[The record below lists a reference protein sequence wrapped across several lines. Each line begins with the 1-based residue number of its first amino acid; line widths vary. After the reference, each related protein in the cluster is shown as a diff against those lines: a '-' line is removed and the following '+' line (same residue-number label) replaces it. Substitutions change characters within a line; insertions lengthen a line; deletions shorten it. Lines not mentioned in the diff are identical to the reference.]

1 MWLVFRLLVH
11 GTCPEPS
18 LSGVLWVFSPS
29 TPPFA
34 HYAHRL
40 MVIHFALHICPSG
53 SARCVHDE
61 VRGNHS
67 CPSRQEYASSWGK
80 TRGNPPRA
88 RVDHC
93 PKRPRV
99 MCLQSD
105 DSDPGPNPAIQEI
118 WICSSLTIGLTISF
132 TPRGSSRLN
141 PPAKGLC
148 IGWSDDWVSKW
159 IRWTSRAESRP
170 AHMGQLMTWIITIC
184 NWFSHQQIP
193 PQYFFFIVL

>member
-1 MWLVFRLLVH
+1 MVH
-11 GTCPEPS
+11 A
-18 LSGVLWVFSPS
+18 LSHPCRACSESSPRQLRHLPTMHIDWWWFILPCIFVPVDPLDAFTMKFGVIIL
-29 TPPFA
+29 
-34 HYAHRL
+34 
-40 MVIHFALHICPSG
+40 ALAGKNMPRVG
-53 SARCVHDE
+53 A
-61 VRGNHS
+61 
-67 CPSRQEYASSWGK
+67 K

-159 IRWTSRAESRP
+159 IRWTSRAEPRP